1 MDFVIAAAVSIFVW
15 ACIYPNRRHYHEAL
29 RTFLKDTLGLPGSAR
44 GVEFIQEVQDH
55 GYGWVTFFK
64 APGDFKIQLYQAKY
78 SK

>member
-44 GVEFIQEVQDH
+44 GVEFIQEPTPYDELWIATLKDHEGNLVQLFD
-55 GYGWVTFFK
+55 YR
-64 APGDFKIQLYQAKY
+64 PG
-78 SK
+78 